1 MFSFFRRRAM
11 SQLQGYY
18 RYPFLF
24 MTACKWVAPMS
35 QAKFELFQQSLDNL
49 FNWLENKDVAKG
61 HFISRNQVNSE
72 LLLTLKRGLGYQ
84 LTPVVIAN
92 SLDLLID
99 VYPTVAHEPAKTGI
113 IHIGRYNWL
122 NIREQNKNME
132 VMNMLKKCYANLD
145 VFSIGTV
152 NQELDLEDI
161 SSEPIGDALRFNEN
175 VKEFIENHEQ
185 ILVSFDVSSMA
196 KNSEGFD
203 YRQRENEIKKFLEV
217 SLNSEKLRLVLLI
230 ADSDRALY
238 SRKTKVIYD
247 GLKELAGC
255 SLQHA

>member
-1 MFSFFRRRAM
+1 M

-35 QAKFELFQQSLDNL
+35 QAKFELFQQSMDNL
-49 FNWLENKDVAKG
+49 FNWLENKDIAKG

-99 VYPTVAHEPAKTGI
+99 VYPTVVQEPAKTGI

-122 NIREQNKNME
+122 NIREQHKHME
-132 VMNMLKKCYANLD
+132 VMNMLKKCYLNLD
-145 VFSIGTV
+145 VFSIGTI
-152 NQELDLEDI
+152 NQEPNSGENY
-161 SSEPIGDALRFNEN
+161 SESVAVGEPLRFNED
-175 VKEFIENHEQ
+175 VKEFIESHEQ
-185 ILVSFDVSSMA
+185 ILVTFDLSSMA
-196 KNSEGFD
+196 KNSDGFD

-230 ADSDRALY
+230 ADSDRSLY

-247 GLKELAGC
+247 GLKELAG
-255 SLQHA
+255 SNLQHA